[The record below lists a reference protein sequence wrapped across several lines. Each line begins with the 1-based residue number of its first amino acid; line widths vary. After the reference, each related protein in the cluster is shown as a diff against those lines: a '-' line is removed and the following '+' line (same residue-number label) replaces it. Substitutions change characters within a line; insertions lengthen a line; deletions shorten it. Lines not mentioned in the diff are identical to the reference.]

1 MHKSAHILVLDP
13 DPLNR
18 VVLQNTLEETY
29 LVTLSSSPEQALT
42 QLQGT
47 RIDLIIMDNQQ
58 LGEEAEA
65 FLQTLKANPETVQL
79 PVIVISASASFLDEA
94 QSLQQGAVDYITKP
108 FNPNIVKARVKIHLG
123 IKQRS
128 DQLSQQALIDGM
140 TSLPNR
146 RALDKT
152 LAMFWRQCASGV
164 RPLAVFVLGIDH
176 FERYN
181 KLFGHARGDECLYKI
196 AQVVAGIINNM
207 DGFTARY
214 DGGRFVALLR
224 DISEVEAQEVA
235 EAIHMAVAAL
245 AIRHPESPT
254 CAHVTVSAGICYTK
268 ADFARAHRD
277 PLDLAATALNDAR
290 ERQQKAV
297 LSVV

>member
-29 LVTLSSSPEQALT
+29 LVTLSTTPEQALS
-42 QLQGT
+42 QLKGAGV
-47 RIDLIIMDNQQ
+47 DLIIMDNQQ
-58 LGEEAEA
+58 LGDAGEV
-65 FLQTLKANPETVQL
+65 FLQALKANAETAQL

-108 FNPNIVKARVKIHLG
+108 FNPNIVKARVKIHLA
-123 IKQRS
+123 IKQRN

-146 RALDKT
+146 RALDQT
-152 LAMFWRQCASGV
+152 LATFWRQCASGV
-164 RPLAVFVLGIDH
+164 RPLAVFVLGVDH

-181 KLFGHARGDECLYKI
+181 QLFGHIRGDECLYKI
-196 AQVVAGIINNM
+196 AQVVAGLISNM

-224 DISEVEAQEVA
+224 DISETEAQEVA
-235 EAIHMAVAAL
+235 EAMHKAVAAL
-245 AIRHPESPT
+245 AIRHPQSPI
-254 CAHVTVSAGICYTK
+254 CAHVTVSVGICYTK
-268 ADFARAHRD
+268 ADFSRAHRD
-277 PLDLAATALNDAR
+277 PLDLAATALNEAR